1 MNKFLYIKLVKAEH
15 LHYKCRNIIS
25 YYIMFQ
31 TENRKNIHFNIHF
44 TSLQNLR
51 LTLSQFYILIFTEKG
66 FKFIKTIKHTYF
78 YI

>member
-1 MNKFLYIKLVKAEH
+1 
-15 LHYKCRNIIS
+15 
-25 YYIMFQ
+25 MFQ

-44 TSLQNLR
+44 TSLQSLH
-51 LTLSQFYILIFTEKG
+51 LTLSHFYILIFTEKD